1 MKLFENLAERNGTE
15 LEHIRLIY
23 GTKEYRHDQPEA
35 KKKFKDIGIEHLDI
49 IAVVIRLPGGMD
61 SFCWFYLNILWN
73 NAKSIIMEKDHDITK

>member
-49 IAVVIRLPGGMD
+49 LAVVIRLPGGMD
-61 SFCWFYLNILWN
+61 SFC
-73 NAKSIIMEKDHDITK
+73 